1 MATSESDFYHDDPV
15 DFDSSSGNKKK
26 ISSVLAFLLLAVGG
40 TFFVQSTL
48 AANFNLNTGSP
59 LEFGQGTLQT
69 VACSGESQ
77 LTITPYSLFVN
88 AAGGGGSYL
97 DTITVSGIPDGCA
110 GSDFTI
116 KAYGD
121 SDNTPLALFNTD
133 SNTVIVQTFD
143 TPGTTN
149 DSATAWGGL
158 PGISVSAS
166 SSGDAFTVS
175 FTTPVAL
182 SSTVSKLT
190 IETSKPYSV
199 GGVGSAGGNIFYVS
213 ATGFNCGPLFTARCK
228 YLEAAPKTWAAGVL
242 DVKKQWATG
251 TDSSGNAVADV
262 STIPNEDSANN
273 SSAGFGLGYKN
284 SIAIVNQG
292 NGATTG
298 AGAARAYVGGSK
310 SDWYLPTV
318 VELNQMCKWARGIA
332 WTSDQT
338 VCTGGTINTG
348 IGASGFLEGYY
359 WSASEV
365 AAGFATV
372 QQFGPDVLR
381 QGNTSKS
388 NSNYVRPVRAF

>member
-1 MATSESDFYHDDPV
+1 MAKSESDFYHDDPV
-15 DFDSSSGNKKK
+15 DFDSTPSSKKK
-26 ISSVLAFLLLAVGG
+26 FSSLIAFLLLAVGG
-40 TFFVQSTL
+40 TFFVQTTL

-116 KAYGD
+116 KAYGNSD
-121 SDNTPLALFNTD
+121 SAPLALFNTD
-133 SNTVIVQTFD
+133 SNTVTVETFD

-149 DSATAWGGL
+149 DSVTAWGGL
-158 PGISVSAS
+158 SGISVSS
-166 SSGDAFTVS
+166 SASGDAFTVS

-199 GGVGSAGGNIFYVS
+199 GSAGSGGGTIFYVS

-242 DVKKQWATG
+242 DITKLWAVSGKQ
-251 TDSSGNAVADV
+251 SSNNLAISDDY
-262 STIPNEDSANN
+262 SPNN
-273 SSAGFGLGYKN
+273 SSATIGLGYKN
-284 SIAIVNQG
+284 SIAIIADG
-292 NGATTG
+292 NNSTTA
-298 AGAARAYVGGSK
+298 AGAARAYSGGSR
-310 SDWYLPTV
+310 SDWYLPTAA
-318 VELNQMCKWARGIA
+318 ELNQMCKWARGVA
-332 WTSDQT
+332 WASDTT
-338 VCTGGTINTG
+338 VCTGGAINTG
-348 IGASGFLEGYY
+348 QGAEGFVGSYY
-359 WSASEV
+359 WTSSEV
-365 AAGFATV
+365 DGIFATI
-372 QQFGPDVLR
+372 QQFSSGA
-381 QGNTSKS
+381 QAGTGKGN
-388 NSNYVRPVRAF
+388 NNYVRPVRAF